1 MTDKGLPP
9 NATIGIIGGGQLGR
23 MLAVAAAQLGYRTV
37 VLEPQEDC
45 PTAQVA
51 NAQIVAAY
59 DDEAGLAQLC
69 NVSDVITY
77 EFENVPLK
85 SAAFVEARGRLYPPA
100 RALEVAQDRIT
111 EKTFLQTAGV
121 PTADFAAVDSLDD
134 LLAALARFDG
144 RGVLKTRRFGYDG
157 KGQHVFSARASKGAG
172 EGVNDDASTIFDAL
186 QKSANGAGLILE
198 SLVPFD
204 SEFSIIAARSQSG
217 AVRAYAPAANT
228 HADGILRRSVV
239 PATALTEDQL
249 SDAARHADSV
259 LTALDYV
266 GVIGIEF
273 FAVNE
278 GVVANEIAPRVHN
291 TGHWTA
297 EACDCGQF
305 EQHIRA
311 IAGVSLGSADLLSPR
326 WEMDNLLGSDVDR
339 VPELLQQSGATVTL
353 YGKQDAKPGRKMGHV
368 TYRISQ

>member
-1 MTDKGLPP
+1 MSDALPP

-37 VLEPQEDC
+37 VLEPQADC

-51 NAQIVAAY
+51 NDQIVAAY
-59 DDEAGLAQLC
+59 DDEAALARLC
-69 NVSDVITY
+69 DVSDVVTY
-77 EFENVPLK
+77 EFENVPLS
-85 SAAFVEARGRLYPPA
+85 SAAFVEGRGRLYPPA

-111 EKTFLQTAGV
+111 EKTFLQSAAV

-134 LLAALARFDG
+134 LLTALARFDG

-157 KGQHVFSARASKGAG
+157 KGQHVFADGAG
-172 EGVNDDASTIFDAL
+172 DDVAAVFDAL
-186 QKSANGAGLILE
+186 QTSANGAGLILE

-204 SEFSIIAARSQSG
+204 SEFSIIAARSLSG
-217 AVRAYAPAANT
+217 EVRSYTPSANT

-239 PATALTEDQL
+239 PATGLTDNQL
-249 SDAARHADSV
+249 ADAARHADAV

-273 FAVNE
+273 FALGE

-311 IAGVSLGSADLLSPR
+311 IAGLPLGSPDLLSPR
-326 WEMDNLLGSDVDR
+326 WEMDNLLGDEIDQ
-339 VPELLQQSGATVTL
+339 VPYLLQTSGATVTL
-353 YGKQDAKPGRKMGHV
+353 YGKRDAKPGRKMGHV
-368 TYRISQ
+368 TRRIDG

>member
-1 MTDKGLPP
+1 VADALPP

-23 MLAVAAAQLGYRTV
+23 MLAVAAAQLGYCTV

-45 PTAQVA
+45 PTSQVA
-51 NAQIVAAY
+51 NHQIVAAY

-69 NVSDVITY
+69 KISDVITY
-77 EFENVPLK
+77 EFENVPLT
-85 SAAFVEARGRLYPPA
+85 SAAYVEAHGALYPPA

-111 EKTFLQTAGV
+111 EKTFLQSAGV
-121 PTADFAAVDSLDD
+121 PTAEFTAVDGLDD
-134 LLAALARFDG
+134 LQAALARFDG

-157 KGQHVFSARASKGAG
+157 KGQHVFASGAG
-172 EGVNDDASTIFDAL
+172 DDVSAVFDTL
-186 QKSANGAGLILE
+186 QSSANGAGLILE
-198 SLVPFD
+198 SLVPFQ
-204 SEFSIIAARSQSG
+204 SEFSIIAARSKSG
-217 AVRAYAPAANT
+217 EVRSYTPAANT
-228 HADGILRRSVV
+228 HADGILRRSIV
-239 PATALTEDQL
+239 PATGLTESQL
-249 SDAARHADSV
+249 ADAARHADAV

-273 FAVNE
+273 FAVGD
-278 GVVANEIAPRVHN
+278 GVIANEIAPRVHN

-311 IAGVSLGSADLLSPR
+311 IAGLPLGSTELLSHR
-326 WEMDNLLGSDVDR
+326 WEMDNLLGSEIDQ
-339 VPELLQQSGATVTL
+339 VPELLQQAGSTVTL

-368 TYRISQ
+368 TRRIST